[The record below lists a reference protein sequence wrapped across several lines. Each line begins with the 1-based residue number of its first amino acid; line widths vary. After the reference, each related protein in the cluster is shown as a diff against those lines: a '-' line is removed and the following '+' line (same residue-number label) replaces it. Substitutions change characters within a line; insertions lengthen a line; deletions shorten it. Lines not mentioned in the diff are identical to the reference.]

1 MFSTTLAGTPLRAA
15 AHAMG
20 WNVQMMARTL
30 VTAKNGRRITT
41 VAASCT
47 AFRPAM
53 PMLAQLSHAPRLPAR
68 VHAPGR
74 TMSQFGSRGFQGKR
88 RFADAEPWYQ
98 NRTTLYGTGIAVVG
112 TSLYYVAHLEEVP
125 ISGRRR
131 FMNVSQERE
140 EQMAKTAYNQ
150 VMMEY
155 SAHMLPATHPTTRT
169 VERVATK
176 IIRAAGME
184 DLRWEFHVIDSR
196 EQNAFVLPG
205 GKVFVFTGILP
216 VCKDENGLAI
226 VLGHEIAHQMARHS
240 AEKVSISLLV
250 ELARIAVTVFF
261 DTSYRMTGIFTE
273 LGLMRPFSR
282 SMESEADHIGL
293 LLAAQACYDPAA
305 AVGFW
310 QRMAAKGEGGPA
322 FLSTHPAHRDRIEQ
336 IREWLPEA
344 ERRREMSNCHETA
357 GFLADMFHQM
367 QQSRW

>member
-1 MFSTTLAGTPLRAA
+1 MLATALASTSLRAA
-15 AHAMG
+15 AHATG
-20 WNVQMMARTL
+20 WNVSTARTL
-30 VTAKNGRRITT
+30 AATMNGRRLTASFTT
-41 VAASCT
+41 
-47 AFRPAM
+47 FRTAM
-53 PMLAQLSHAPRLPAR
+53 PALAQASPVPRLPAR
-68 VHAPGR
+68 THVPAR
-74 TMSQFGSRGFQGKR
+74 TMSQFGSRGFQDKR
-88 RFADAEPWYQ
+88 RFVNAEPWYQ

-131 FMNVSQERE
+131 FMNVSTERE

-150 VMMEY
+150 VMMQY
-155 SAHMLPATHPTTRT
+155 GPHMLPATHPTTRT

-310 QRMAAKGEGGPA
+310 QRMAAKGESGPA

-344 ERRREMSNCHETA
+344 ERRREMSNCHEAA

-367 QQSRW
+367 HQSRW

>member
-1 MFSTTLAGTPLRAA
+1 
-15 AHAMG
+15 
-20 WNVQMMARTL
+20 
-30 VTAKNGRRITT
+30 
-41 VAASCT
+41 
-47 AFRPAM
+47 
-53 PMLAQLSHAPRLPAR
+53 
-68 VHAPGR
+68 
-74 TMSQFGSRGFQGKR
+74 MSQFGSRGFQGKR
-88 RFADAEPWYQ
+88 RFANAEPWYQ
-98 NRTTLYGTGIAVVG
+98 NRTTLYATGIAVVG

-131 FMNVSQERE
+131 FMNVSTERE

-150 VMMEY
+150 IIMEY
-155 SAHMLPATHPTTRT
+155 GARMLPATHP
-169 VERVATK
+169 
-176 IIRAAGME
+176 
-184 DLRWEFHVIDSR
+184 
-196 EQNAFVLPG
+196 
-205 GKVFVFTGILP
+205 VFVFTGILP

-310 QRMAAKGEGGPA
+310 QRMAAKGESGPA

-367 QQSRW
+367 QQARW